1 MLANFACRA
10 RAAALA
16 LFLSTALPLAQAT
29 DFQWWVSASP
39 NATPNGAITLKNASG
54 ASRTIASNP
63 TGANL
68 STRTANTQAPTVV
81 VQATQALP
89 IKNIGDACTQAT
101 YNSTAT
107 EGLAIT
113 SDRRLVLTC
122 DASNSKWIPLR
133 VYAVENDAC
142 NIIYKTSAFAVGDK
156 LTLAVAL
163 PTGTT
168 ASDASGLQLS
178 CQSGVWAKQV
188 KIAPNTQTLGWSEAQ
203 FVPTTRYC
211 PAGYTAVSSVAY
223 SAPSGRGA
231 CQTTIF
237 NYTSGT
243 GSQYAG
249 NCGYYPG
256 DSSFSHYLTCMK
268 F

>member
-1 MLANFACRA
+1 MVQHSFRSWREWSLADGCRP
-10 RAAALA
+10 
-16 LFLSTALPLAQAT
+16 LPGV
-29 DFQWWVSASP
+29 FPWC
-39 NATPNGAITLKNASG
+39 
-54 ASRTIASNP
+54 
-63 TGANL
+63 
-68 STRTANTQAPTVV
+68 STRRK
-81 VQATQALP
+81 LH
-89 IKNIGDACTQAT
+89 G
-101 YNSTAT
+101 
-107 EGLAIT
+107 
-113 SDRRLVLTC
+113 
-122 DASNSKWIPLR
+122 PLR
-133 VYAVENDAC
+133 RKPNRQFPRNDC
-142 NIIYKTSAFAVGDK
+142 VWLCIPVIGIRTDHNQFPGCVQFVKFAVFRCSPWLCVGVGE
-156 LTLAVAL
+156 LA
-163 PTGTT
+163 
-168 ASDASGLQLS
+168 

-223 SAPSGRGA
+223 SAPSGRGV